1 MKITA
6 INPFAVS
13 VSERNFTIVKIETDA
28 GISGVGEAGESSR
41 ELALIGM
48 IKHFREFL
56 IGQDPRRIDHI
67 WQLMYR
73 SQYMEGGRIV
83 GAAASAIDI
92 ALWDILGKSL
102 GVPVHV
108 LLGGKSRDYVT
119 CFIDCYRLNE
129 ESCVEAA
136 RMRVAEGWR
145 TLRFVPEM
153 PGKDRQM
160 HHGAVYEP
168 FESIDVTLHWLREVR
183 RAVGDGVRLGLD
195 FHHRLSPAEAAY
207 FCRRADDL
215 HLMFLEEPI
224 RCESP
229 AAYQGLR
236 RMTSIPFAIGE
247 EFSSKWDFAP
257 YVEQDI
263 ANYAR
268 VDLCMVGGLTE
279 AKKIAAMCEAHY
291 IDVMPHNPWGPICT
305 AATLHFDAAVPN
317 FALQEHNVP
326 AAGFPRDLFPVQ
338 PLLDGDH
345 FNVPDAPG
353 LGVEFNEQ
361 AAVNY
366 PLVLRENPQWVRR
379 DGGYTNF

>member
-48 IKHFREFL
+48 IQHFREVL

-92 ALWDILGKSL
+92 GLWDIFGKSL

-108 LLGGKSRDYVT
+108 LLGGKWRDYVT

-183 RAVGDGVRLGLD
+183 RAVG
-195 FHHRLSPAEAAY
+195 
-207 FCRRADDL
+207 
-215 HLMFLEEPI
+215 
-224 RCESP
+224 
-229 AAYQGLR
+229 
-236 RMTSIPFAIGE
+236 
-247 EFSSKWDFAP
+247 
-257 YVEQDI
+257 
-263 ANYAR
+263 
-268 VDLCMVGGLTE
+268 TE
-279 AKKIAAMCEAHY
+279 
-291 IDVMPHNPWGPICT
+291 
-305 AATLHFDAAVPN
+305 
-317 FALQEHNVP
+317 
-326 AAGFPRDLFPVQ
+326 
-338 PLLDGDH
+338 
-345 FNVPDAPG
+345 
-353 LGVEFNEQ
+353 
-361 AAVNY
+361 
-366 PLVLRENPQWVRR
+366 
-379 DGGYTNF
+379 